1 MSSRTIKNEVL
12 TLLKGQD
19 LDAVIEALHRYAPK
33 DVVNVLF
40 SAICREDPHVRWFA
54 VSCMGE
60 AVARLAAQEMEEARI
75 VMRRFL
81 WSLNDESGGIGWGVP
96 ESMAEAMC
104 LHAGLAEEYVHMLI
118 SYMREDGQEIC
129 QNGNYIE
136 HPLLQRGL
144 LWGMARMSSC
154 RPRLL
159 IERGAGADIPP
170 YLQAE
175 DGVTRGL
182 AALAAGNLHLN
193 ATEGMLRGLIQDT
206 TPLTLYWEGALQSTT
221 VGELAQSALERMS
234 E

>member
-1 MSSRTIKNEVL
+1 MSSRSIKNEVL
-12 TLLKGQD
+12 ALLKGQD
-19 LDAVIEALHRYAPK
+19 LAAITEALERYAPK
-33 DVVNVLF
+33 DAVNVLF
-40 SAICREDPHVRWFA
+40 SAICREDPHIRWFA

-104 LHAGLAEEYVHMLI
+104 RHAGLAEEYVHMLI
-118 SYMREDGQEIC
+118 SYMREDGEEIC
-129 QNGNYIE
+129 QDGNYIE

-144 LWGMARMSSC
+144 LWGVARMSSC

-159 IERGAGADIPP
+159 VERGAGADIPP

-175 DGVTRGL
+175 DGETRGL
-182 AALAAGNLHLN
+182 AVLAAGHLHLN
-193 ATEGMLRGLIQDT
+193 ATEGALRGLIQDT
-206 TPLTLYWEGALQSTT
+206 TPLTLYWEGAFQSTT
-221 VGELAQSALERMS
+221 VGELALSALERMS

>member
-1 MSSRTIKNEVL
+1 MSSRSIKNEVL
-12 TLLKGQD
+12 ALLKGQN
-19 LDAVIEALHRYAPK
+19 LAAITEALERYAPK
-33 DVVNVLF
+33 DAVNVLF
-40 SAICREDPHVRWFA
+40 SAICREDPLVRWFA

-104 LHAGLAEEYVHMLI
+104 RHAGLAEEYVHMLI
-118 SYMREDGQEIC
+118 SYMREDGEEIC
-129 QNGNYIE
+129 QDSNYIE

-144 LWGMARMSSC
+144 LWGVARMSSC

-159 IERGAGADIPP
+159 VERGAGADIPP

-175 DGVTRGL
+175 DGETRGL
-182 AALAAGNLHLN
+182 AVLVAGHLHLN
-193 ATEGMLRGLIQDT
+193 ATEGALRRLIQDT
-206 TPLTLYWEGALQSTT
+206 TPLTLYWEGAFQSTM
-221 VGELAQSALERMS
+221 VGELALSALERMS

>member
-1 MSSRTIKNEVL
+1 MNSRKVKNEVL
-12 TLLKGQD
+12 SLLKGQD
-19 LDAVIEALHRYAPK
+19 LDTVIGALQRYTLK
-33 DVVNVLF
+33 DAVNVLF

-54 VSCMGE
+54 ISCMGE

-81 WSLNDESGGIGWGVP
+81 WSLNDESGGIGWGAP

-104 LHAGLAEEYVHMLI
+104 RHPGLAEEYVHMLI
-118 SYMREDGQEIC
+118 SYMREDGEEIC
-129 QNGNYIE
+129 QDGNYIE

-144 LWGMARMSSC
+144 LWGVARMSEC

-170 YLQAE
+170 YLQSG
-175 DGVTRGL
+175 DGEIRGF

-193 ATEGMLRGLIQDT
+193 ATEGVLRGLIQDAS
-206 TPLTLYWEGALQSTT
+206 PLTLYWEGAFQPTT
-221 VGELAQSALERMS
+221 VGALAQSALERMN